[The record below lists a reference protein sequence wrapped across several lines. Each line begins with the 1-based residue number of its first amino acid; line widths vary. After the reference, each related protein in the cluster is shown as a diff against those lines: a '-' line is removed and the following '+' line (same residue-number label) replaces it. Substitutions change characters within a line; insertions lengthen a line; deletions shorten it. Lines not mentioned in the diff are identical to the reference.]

1 MSLPNGNIPLGNLIN
16 LDGKRAIVTGG
27 AIGLGFAISC
37 RLAEAG
43 ATVIVADTNAEAAQK
58 TIEELK
64 SYRYNAHFIQCDVS
78 KEEQVQSMV
87 DCAVKQVG
95 TIDILVNNAGI
106 YPFMPLTEMTA
117 DDFTQVLSVNLTGA
131 FLCSREVSRRMIAQQ
146 QGGCI
151 INIAS
156 INSVHPSSGGMTAYD
171 ASKGG
176 ILMLTKSMALEL
188 GQHDIRVN
196 AIAPGGILT
205 EGLRSLLSNSS
216 MQQGKTQLKAFMA
229 RMCLGRMGRSDDIGR
244 VVLFLASDLAGYMT
258 GSFVVVDGGYLLS

>member
-1 MSLPNGNIPLGNLIN
+1 MRLPNGNIPLSNLIN

-27 AIGLGFAISC
+27 AMGIGFAISC

-64 SYRYNAHFIQCDVS
+64 SYGYKAHFIECDVS
-78 KEEQVQSMV
+78 REEEVQDMV
-87 DCAVKQVG
+87 DFTVKEIG
-95 TIDILVNNAGI
+95 SIDILVNNAGI
-106 YPFMPLTEMTA
+106 YPFMPLTQMTG
-117 DDFTQVLSVNLTGA
+117 DDFTQVISVNLTGA
-131 FLCSREVSRRMIAQQ
+131 FLCSREVSRRMIEQK

-156 INSVHPSSGGMTAYD
+156 IDSVHPSSKGLTAYD

-196 AIAPGGILT
+196 DIAPGGILT
-205 EGLRSLLSNSS
+205 EGLRSLLSGLSIE
-216 MQQGKTQLKAFMA
+216 QGKAQLKAFMT

-258 GSFVVVDGGYLLS
+258 GSFIVVDGGYLLS